1 MYFHFELLLNVQFI
15 LLSMTVVLWIC
26 FAFIV
31 GYLGKSKKI
40 GFGWAFVYALLLS
53 PIVGFVI
60 VLFSS
65 KPMEHKYKVPHE
77 DAKKFEAIGKTDE
90 AILKYKETIYHLE
103 NDYKGEKLSKG
114 DHKQRLK
121 MIDQIK
127 AKISELE
134 GQDSDAKSSE

>member
-1 MYFHFELLLNVQFI
+1 MFRLI
-15 LLSMTVVLWIC
+15 LLSMPVVLWIC
-26 FAFIV
+26 FALIV

-103 NDYKGEKLSKG
+103 NDYKEEKLSKG
-114 DHKQRLK
+114 DDKQRLK
-121 MIDQIK
+121 MIDQMK
-127 AKISELE
+127 EKVVQLE
-134 GQDSDAKSSE
+134 EGKGS

>member
-1 MYFHFELLLNVQFI
+1 MFRLI
-15 LLSMTVVLWIC
+15 ILSMPFVIWVCL
-26 FAFIV
+26 AFIV
-31 GYLGKSKKI
+31 GYFGKSKKI

-103 NDYKGEKLSKG
+103 NDYKEEKLSKG
-114 DHKQRLK
+114 DDKQRLK
-121 MIDQIK
+121 MIEQMQSK
-127 AKISELE
+127 VLKLQAEL
-134 GQDSDAKSSE
+134 DAKK

>member
-1 MYFHFELLLNVQFI
+1 MVA
-15 LLSMTVVLWIC
+15 VLWIC

-31 GYLGKSKKI
+31 GHLGKSKKI

-65 KPMEHKYKVPHE
+65 KPMEHKYKIPHE

-103 NDYKGEKLSKG
+103 NDYKEKKLSRG
-114 DHKQRLK
+114 DDKQRLK
-121 MIDQIK
+121 MIDQMK
-127 AKISELE
+127 EKVVQLE
-134 GQDSDAKSSE
+134 EGKGS